1 MAEKEAA
8 RLEREAEKGSARA
21 ADLHIYERQLTS
33 AGSSAADLRDDF
45 EALEAK
51 SLLAVQQFKDGS
63 TVRRSDDRPS
73 EGGGAGRKRMRAS
86 AKADGG
92 SSSIPQ
98 PILYA
103 GAELT
108 KLTKPIPQPILY
120 AESEILFPKGQQTQ
134 ETFVPP
140 DIPHPTRGRDEDEVE
155 GGEVFILE
163 AFAIA
168 TSP

>member
-1 MAEKEAA
+1 MAEKMAEKEAA

-51 SLLAVQQFKDGS
+51 SILAVQQFKDGS

-92 SSSIPQ
+92 SSSIP
-98 PILYA
+98 P
-103 GAELT
+103 
-108 KLTKPIPQPILY
+108 PILY

-155 GGEVFILE
+155 GGEVFVLE

>member
-8 RLEREAEKGSARA
+8 RLERETDKGAASA
-21 ADLHIYERQLTS
+21 ADLGINQRQRTA
-33 AGSSAADLRDDF
+33 AGSSAADPRDDF

-51 SLLAVQQFKDGS
+51 SLLAVKQFKVGS
-63 TVRRSDDRPS
+63 TVRVSDDRPS

-86 AKADGG
+86 AKGVDGGG
-92 SSSIPQ
+92 SSS
-98 PILYA
+98 
-103 GAELT
+103 T
-108 KLTKPIPQPILY
+108 PQPILY

-134 ETFVPP
+134 EALVPP

-155 GGEVFILE
+155 GGEVFVLE

>member
-92 SSSIPQ
+92 SSSIPP

-103 GAELT
+103 SSASS
-108 KLTKPIPQPILY
+108 IPPPILY

>member
-1 MAEKEAA
+1 MSVPRRWPRRRRRAS
-8 RLEREAEKGSARA
+8 SARQRR
-21 ADLHIYERQLTS
+21 DRRGLLTCT
-33 AGSSAADLRDDF
+33 
-45 EALEAK
+45 LEAK

-98 PILYA
+98 L
-103 GAELT
+103 
-108 KLTKPIPQPILY
+108 ILY

-155 GGEVFILE
+155 GGEVFVLE

>member
-92 SSSIPQ
+92 SSSIPP
-98 PILYA
+98 PILYSHS
-103 GAELT
+103 
-108 KLTKPIPQPILY
+108 QPILY

>member
-8 RLEREAEKGSARA
+8 RLEREAEKGAARA
-21 ADLHIYERQLTS
+21 ADLGINQRQRTA

-51 SLLAVQQFKDGS
+51 SLLAVKQFKVGS
-63 TVRRSDDRPS
+63 TVRVSDDRPS
-73 EGGGAGRKRMRAS
+73 EGGEGGGAGRKRMRAS
-86 AKADGG
+86 AKGVDGGG
-92 SSSIPQ
+92 SSS
-98 PILYA
+98 
-103 GAELT
+103 T
-108 KLTKPIPQPILY
+108 PQPILY

-134 ETFVPP
+134 ETLVPP

-155 GGEVFILE
+155 GGEVLVLE

>member
-1 MAEKEAA
+1 MAEKMAEKEAA
-8 RLEREAEKGSARA
+8 RLEREAEKGAARA
-21 ADLHIYERQLTS
+21 ADLNIYGRQLTS

-51 SLLAVQQFKDGS
+51 SILAVQQFKDGS

-86 AKADGG
+86 AKGVDGGG
-92 SSSIPQ
+92 SSS
-98 PILYA
+98 
-103 GAELT
+103 T
-108 KLTKPIPQPILY
+108 PQPILY

-134 ETFVPP
+134 ETLVPP

-155 GGEVFILE
+155 GGEVFVLE